1 MRRWHP
7 QTNPV
12 AGDTVLQKGTQGPNP
27 LDDDPFMQ
35 PLRRIQEHRT
45 APRPPPKMACNPHH
59 SSKQMRPRP
68 TNPKK
73 QFPPK
78 LQLQLSE
85 PRLRLAAHHPQERQT
100 QWSCHPSGYRAAH
113 PRLPGSGAGHA
124 DDLGGRMFRP
134 SSHNRKGQESR
145 RHMDLDA
152 IDRILRK
159 HAAAIGLTRGYS
171 PHSMRATFIT
181 TAVENGATL
190 DDVQRAAGLSQAQL
204 HQALRSPRL

>member
-12 AGDTVLQKGTQGPNP
+12 PGDTVLQKGTQGPNRW
-27 LDDDPFMQ
+27 DDDPFME
-35 PLRRIQEHRT
+35 PVRRIQEHRT
-45 APRPPPKMACNPHH
+45 VPRPPSKMACNPHH
-59 SSKQMRPRP
+59 SSKQMRPWP
-68 TNPKK
+68 TNPTK

-85 PRLRLAAHHPQERQT
+85 PRLRLAAHHPQGRQT
-100 QWSCHPSGYRAAH
+100 QWSCHPSEYRAAH

-145 RHMDLDA
+145 RHTDPDA

-159 HAAAIGLTRGYS
+159 HGRRRADTRL
-171 PHSMRATFIT
+171 F
-181 TAVENGATL
+181 TAFHARHVHHHGSGEWRHA
-190 DDVQRAAGLSQAQL
+190 
-204 HQALRSPRL
+204 